1 MTWWDKEKRVEKEKK
16 DGRIKGVE
24 GKCEWDKRE
33 GTGKG
38 NVGSG
43 TKQEFYIDQN
53 VQVFW
58 GPVVLICSLYV
69 LSFKCYSFV
78 TQTI

>member
-1 MTWWDKEKRVEKEKK
+1 MEKEKE

-24 GKCEWDKRE
+24 GQCEWDKRE
-33 GTGKG
+33 RSGKETL
-38 NVGSG
+38 GSG
-43 TKQEFYIDQN
+43 TKQDFYIDQN
-53 VQVFW
+53 VQVFL